1 MTFPRGPL
9 KLDDCQ
15 SHGPGSGAELFV
27 VEGDSAADSVS
38 RVRDAAFQ
46 AVLPMQGKPLNAL
59 KATARKVAG
68 HPLYQALAD
77 AIGAGIGDRFDLT
90 ACRYERILLLM
101 DPDADGI
108 HCGVL
113 MLMFFQRWMPAL
125 LEASRV
131 ELVRPPWGEVLA
143 AGAASPTFAF
153 SEPELQL
160 LADGLRARGGVVARR
175 YRGLAAIDAR
185 VLAATCIVP
194 ASRRTSPVSAAQAAA
209 LIGMLNGPSTDAH
222 LKTHR
227 PTRPRRR

>member
-15 SHGPGSGAELFV
+15 AHGQGSGSELFV
-27 VEGDSAADSVS
+27 VEGDSAAAAVS
-38 RVRDAAFQ
+38 RVRDPAFQ

-59 KATARKVAG
+59 KASEKKVAG
-68 HPLYQALAD
+68 HPLFQALAD

-113 MLMFFQRWMPAL
+113 MLMFFQRWMPTL
-125 LEASRV
+125 LDAGCV
-131 ELVRPPWGEVLA
+131 EIVRPPWGEVSA
-143 AGAASPTFAF
+143 AGAASPAFAF

-160 LADGLRARGGVVARR
+160 LADDLRARGGVVARR

-185 VLAATCIVP
+185 VLAATCIMP
-194 ASRRTSPVSAAQAAA
+194 ASRRTSPVSATEAAA
-209 LIGMLNGPSTDAH
+209 LIGILSGIQ
-222 LKTHR
+222 
-227 PTRPRRR
+227 

>member
-15 SHGPGSGAELFV
+15 AHGPGSELFV

-59 KATARKVAG
+59 KATERKVAG

-113 MLMFFQRWMPAL
+113 MLMFFQRWMPSL
-125 LEASRV
+125 LDAGRV

-160 LADGLRARGGVVARR
+160 LADGLRERGRVVARR

-209 LIGMLNGPSTDAH
+209 LIGMLNGPSTDVH
-222 LKTHR
+222 FKTHR

>member
-68 HPLYQALAD
+68 HPLFQALAD

-113 MLMFFQRWMPAL
+113 MLMFFQRWMPARL
-125 LEASRV
+125 DAGRV

-160 LADGLRARGGVVARR
+160 LTDGLRERGGVVARR

-209 LIGMLNGPSTDAH
+209 LIGMLNASAMGA
-222 LKTHR
+222 
-227 PTRPRRR
+227 RRAAEES

>member
-15 SHGPGSGAELFV
+15 AHGKGSGSELFV
-27 VEGDSAADSVS
+27 VEGDSAADAVS

-59 KATARKVAG
+59 KATERKVAG

-125 LEASRV
+125 LDAGCV
-131 ELVRPPWGEVLA
+131 EIVRPPWGEVLVSGEPA
-143 AGAASPTFAF
+143 PRFAF
-153 SEPELQL
+153 SEHELQHM
-160 LADGLRARGGVVARR
+160 ADVFNERGAVVTRR
-175 YRGLAAIDAR
+175 YRGLAAIEPG
-185 VLAATCIVP
+185 VIAATCIAP
-194 ASRRTSPVSAAQAAA
+194 DTRRTSPISAAEAAS
-209 LIGMLNGPSTDAH
+209 LIAMLNG
-222 LKTHR
+222 LKTHS
-227 PTRPRRR
+227 PKTPRRR